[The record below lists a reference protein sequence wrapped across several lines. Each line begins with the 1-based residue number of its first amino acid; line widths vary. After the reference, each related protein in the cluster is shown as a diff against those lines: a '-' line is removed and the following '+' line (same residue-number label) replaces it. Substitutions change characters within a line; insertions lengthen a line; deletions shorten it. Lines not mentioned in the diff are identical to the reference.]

1 MKYLL
6 DTDICIYIIKQKP
19 SWVVPKFKA
28 HAVDSIGISTVS
40 VSELYYGVAKSQH
53 ATQNGQSLQEF
64 LLPLNIAPYDLQA
77 AEIYGPIRATL
88 ERSGNTIGP
97 LDMMTADM
105 MIAAHALS
113 LDVTLVTNNVSEFSR
128 VAGLRIENW
137 ATSSP

>member
-1 MKYLL
+1 VKYLL

-53 ATQNGQSLQEF
+53 ANQNGQSLQEF
-64 LLPLNIAPYDLQA
+64 LLPLNIAPYDSQA

-97 LDMMTADM
+97 LDM

>member
-19 SWVVPKFKA
+19 SWVVHKFQA

-53 ATQNGQSLQEF
+53 VAQNGQALQEF
-64 LLPLNIAPYDLQA
+64 LLPLNIATYDPHA

-88 ERSGNTIGP
+88 ERAGNTIGP
-97 LDMMTADM
+97 MDI
-105 MIAAHALS
+105 MIAAQALS

>member
-53 ATQNGQSLQEF
+53 ATQNGQALQEF
-64 LLPLNIAPYDLQA
+64 LLPLNIAPYDSHA

-97 LDMMTADM
+97 LDMM
-105 MIAAHALS
+105 IAAHALS
-113 LDVTLVTNNVSEFSR
+113 LDATLVTNNVSEFSR